1 MAQSV
6 IAQYTSE
13 FRHTLDDKNRLTIP
27 SGWRAGHDETDTFV
41 ATPHPD
47 GYIAVLP
54 PIEVANLKVKASQK
68 SLTDSGAQNALAR
81 FFAASYSLTFDKQ
94 GRISLPDQLRRH
106 AAIDKDAV
114 LVGVLTKFNIYNP
127 AQWDKLN
134 QGNPGENLGDVM
146 RSLGI

>member
-1 MAQSV
+1 MTQSV
-6 IAQYTSE
+6 IAQYTSQ
-13 FRHTLDDKNRLTIP
+13 FRHSLDDKNRLTIP
-27 SGWRAGHDETDTFV
+27 SGWRAGHEETDLFV

-54 PIEVANLKVKASQK
+54 PIEVANLKAKASQK
-68 SLTDSGAQNALAR
+68 SLTDSGAQNGLAR
-81 FFAASYSLTFDKQ
+81 FFAASSSLTFDKQ

-106 AAIDKDAV
+106 AGIDKDAV

-127 AQWDKLN
+127 AQWQKLE